1 MILNLR
7 VRSLDRVSELKERV
21 AARTQL
27 DPHTIS
33 LEYNGK
39 ELHKSLKLDHCGIN
53 EDGLSLTLS
62 IIEPVPD
69 RVSMEE
75 IPWHAPCAGMG
86 GSTQL
91 PKDQY
96 SQNTLNGN
104 VGVVAPQRGASFASS
119 QDSTE
124 PNFIDTRTHYHIPYE
139 NTFRPLSNNIV
150 RTQRYG
156 QN

>member
-21 AARTQL
+21 GARTQL
-27 DPHTIS
+27 DPQTIS
-33 LEYNGK
+33 LAFNGK
-39 ELHKSLKLDHCGIN
+39 ELHESLKLDHCGIN
-53 EDGLSLTLS
+53 EDGLSLMLT

-75 IPWHAPCAGMG
+75 IPWHAPRASLG
-86 GSTQL
+86 GSTHL

-96 SQNTLNGN
+96 SQNTLDGHASM
-104 VGVVAPQRGASFASS
+104 VARQSASSFASS
-119 QDSTE
+119 QDSAE
-124 PNFIDTRTHYHIPYE
+124 PNFIDTRTHYHVPYE
-139 NTFRPLSNNIV
+139 DTFRPLSNNIA